1 MPLNISTPLQGIKKE
16 EALEYAQ
23 DLIDGESTMFRQ
35 TLFILCIGYGVLFL
49 LGVIWHFTC
58 RTRRSTS
65 MKKGKYSLSRFRFH
79 LGLCVSVC
87 MSVITQNKN
96 QMY

>member
-1 MPLNISTPLQGIKKE
+1 MPLNISTPLQGIKNE

-35 TLFILCIGYGVLFL
+35 TLFILCIGYGVLFM

-58 RTRRSTS
+58 RTRRATS
-65 MKKGKYSLSRFRFH
+65 MKKGKYSLARFRFL
-79 LGLCVSVC
+79 LGLCVSLC
-87 MSVITQNKN
+87 LSVIT
-96 QMY
+96 